1 MIKYFFLPID
11 KQWQSLYFEIK
22 DNYSYFIDFVIQ
34 TFLLD
39 MEQNKRP

>member
-22 DNYSYFIDFVIQ
+22 DSYFIDFCDTNIF
-34 TFLLD
+34 T
-39 MEQNKRP
+39 

>member
-22 DNYSYFIDFVIQ
+22 DNYSYFIDFCDTNIF
-34 TFLLD
+34 T
-39 MEQNKRP
+39 